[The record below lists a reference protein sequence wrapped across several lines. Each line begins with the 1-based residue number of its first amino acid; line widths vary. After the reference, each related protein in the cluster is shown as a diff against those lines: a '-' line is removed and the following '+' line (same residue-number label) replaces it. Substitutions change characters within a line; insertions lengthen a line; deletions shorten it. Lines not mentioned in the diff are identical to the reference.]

1 MRHNYRI
8 TKNACY
14 LGYTIQAVVN
24 NLTSLL
30 FVIFNSEPFGLSQEE
45 LGRLVFINFFSQLI
59 IDTLSIYIVPKLG
72 YRKCV
77 VLAQAC
83 SGIGFIFLGVLPNV
97 ISPYIG
103 LVTAIIFLA
112 IGSGFIEVLISP
124 ICEALPS
131 NNKAGNMSF
140 LHSFYCWG
148 QAATVII
155 TTLLLLI
162 FGRNN
167 WFYIPF
173 IWAILPMINTV
184 LFSVAP
190 ILELE
195 GDKNHSFKL
204 RNVLKNK
211 HFYLFLL
218 LMFCAGASEIA
229 MVQWSSF
236 FVETGFSV
244 DKWLGD
250 ILGPCMFAIFM
261 GIGRV
266 GYAIFGSRV
275 RPDFLIMV
283 FAFVCTISYLIVA
296 FSNNAI
302 LSVVA
307 CAVCG
312 LSVSV
317 MWPGVFSSAADKFK
331 GSGASLF
338 SVLAIFGD
346 LGCGTL
352 PWILGI
358 VSDFSVS
365 SGVAD
370 KFADTFSLSGNQTGM
385 QLGFL
390 ISAVV
395 PFVMFVVLFYINC
408 KSKNKVINSSDEA

>member
-1 MRHNYRI
+1 MNKKYKI

-14 LGYTIQAVVN
+14 LGYAIQAVVN
-24 NLTSLL
+24 NLTSL
-30 FVIFNSEPFGLSQEE
+30 FFIIFSAKPFNLSQEE
-45 LGRLVFINFFSQLI
+45 LGRLVFINFFSQLV
-59 IDTLSIYIVPKLG
+59 IDALSIYIVPKLG

-83 SGIGFIFLGVLPNV
+83 SCAGFICLGILPNV
-97 ISPYIG
+97 MSPYMG
-103 LVTAIIFLA
+103 LVLSIILLA
-112 IGSGFIEVLISP
+112 VGSGFIEVLISP

-131 NNKAGNMSF
+131 SNKAGSMSF

-155 TTLLLLI
+155 TTLLLVLL
-162 FGRNN
+162 GRDN

-173 IWAILPMINTV
+173 IWAILPAVNTV
-184 LFSVAP
+184 LFSFAP

-204 RNVLKNK
+204 TSVLKNK
-211 HFYLFLL
+211 YFYLFLL
-218 LMFCAGASEIA
+218 LMFCAGASEIS

-266 GYAIFGSRV
+266 AYAIFGKKV
-275 RPDFLIMV
+275 HPNTIIMV
-283 FAFVCTISYLIVA
+283 FALICTLTYLTVA
-296 FSNNAI
+296 FSNIPAI
-302 LSVVA
+302 SILA
-307 CAVCG
+307 CAICG

-317 MWPGVFSSAADKFK
+317 MWPGVFSSAAEKFK

-346 LGCGTL
+346 LGCATL
-352 PWILGI
+352 PWIFGI
-358 VSDFSVS
+358 VSDASTS
-365 SGVAD
+365 SGLAD
-370 KFADTFSLSGNQTGM
+370 SFANTFNLSGNQAGM
-385 QLGFL
+385 QFGFL
-390 ISAVV
+390 VSAVV
-395 PFVMFVVLFYINC
+395 PFLMFLTLFLVKI
-408 KSKNKVINSSDEA
+408 KSKKGN